1 MRKRNGSNNVPG
13 WVKRDIQVL
22 KRVSVSLVDLQRQA
36 RRDMAETRRDMAETR
51 QDMAETRR
59 DMVEMRHE
67 NQKMFAEMARRN
79 DRLEEQTASLK
90 EETAS
95 LKLETAASIR
105 TMEARTASLKKVS
118 DIHTKA
124 IMRILD
130 KI

>member
-1 MRKRNGSNNVPG
+1 MGKSNGSNNLP
-13 WVKRDIQVL
+13 WWAKRDLQVL
-22 KRVSVSLVDLQRQA
+22 KRVSVSLVDMQRQA
-36 RRDMAETRRDMAETR
+36 R

-67 NQKMFAEMARRN
+67 NQKMFAEMVRRN
-79 DRLEEQTASLK
+79 DRLEEQ
-90 EETAS
+90 
-95 LKLETAASIR
+95 
-105 TMEARTASLKKVS
+105 TASLKKVS